1 MSFLA
6 DFIFCLKPRCPACR
20 GSRLF
25 KPWST
30 TVVERCDN
38 CGAELGAHDIGDG
51 ASVFLLF
58 ILCFS
63 IIPVA
68 WGVEL
73 MFAPPLW
80 LHAVLWTVVGLGMIA
95 LMLPATKAYIMLL
108 EYRHRK

>member
-1 MSFLA
+1 MSFLT
-6 DFIFCLKPRCPACR
+6 DFIFCLKPRCPVCR

-30 TVVERCDN
+30 TVEENCLK
-38 CGAELGAHDIGDG
+38 CGADLGAHDIGDG

-68 WGVEL
+68 WWFEL
-73 MFAPPLW
+73 LFAPPLW
-80 LHAVLWTVVGLGMIA
+80 VHAVLWTTVGLGMIA
-95 LMLPATKAYIMLL
+95 LLLPATKAYIILL